1 MHRRVRDRLEDI
13 LAGAGGNAG
22 QHGSEAKGLEAA
34 RHLDECAD
42 CRQTVA
48 ALRDQQ
54 RMLRSLRAPEE
65 VEPKAGF
72 YARVIERIESQGVA
86 SIWSLFFESAIGRG
100 VAMASM
106 ALVLCVGAYL
116 VSAERG
122 VEAEA
127 GRALMR
133 PSSSGT
139 DAGGML
145 VGAPNSDAVLMN
157 LVTYREQ

>member
-1 MHRRVRDRLEDI
+1 M
-13 LAGAGGNAG
+13 
-22 QHGSEAKGLEAA
+22 
-34 RHLDECAD
+34 
-42 CRQTVA
+42 
-48 ALRDQQ
+48 RDQQ

-65 VEPKAGF
+65 IEPKAGF

-106 ALVLCVGAYL
+106 AVVLFAGAYL
-116 VSAERG
+116 VSTERG
-122 VEAEA
+122 AEAEA
-127 GRALMR
+127 GRALTL
-133 PSSSGT
+133 PALTFPTHAT

-145 VGAPNSDAVLMN
+145 VGAPDRDAVLMN